1 MINFKSEVQ
10 RMKKFIR
17 FLQNILLV
25 IELTFYVAYL
35 HIEKVLF
42 VSIIALDQYVKSQVV
57 TYMTLG
63 ETIPLVQNVFHITFV
78 ANPGAAFGILPYQR
92 AFLLSVG
99 VVMLAAGI
107 FCYTKIKIENPL
119 VKFAGI
125 FAAAGALGNMI
136 DRMSIGYVVDWFEV
150 CGFPVFNIADVA
162 IVIGMFMMMY
172 VVIFQSEKSNGVK
185 EVRQP

>member
-1 MINFKSEVQ
+1 
-10 RMKKFIR
+10 MKKFIR
-17 FLQNILLV
+17 FLQNILLA

-42 VSIIALDQYVKSQVV
+42 ISIIALDQYVKSQVLAN
-57 TYMTLG
+57 MTLG
-63 ETIPLVQNVFHITFV
+63 DTIPLVQNVFHITFV

-92 AFLLSVG
+92 PFLLSVG
-99 VVMLAAGI
+99 VLMLAAGF
-107 FCYTKIKIENPL
+107 FCYKKIKIENPI

-136 DRMSIGYVVDWFEV
+136 DRITIGFVIDWFEV
-150 CGFPVFNIADVA
+150 CGFPVFNVADVA
-162 IVIGMFMMMY
+162 IVIGMFMIMY
-172 VVIFQSEKSNGVK
+172 VVIFQSEKSGGVK

>member
-1 MINFKSEVQ
+1 
-10 RMKKFIR
+10 MKKFIR
-17 FLQNILLV
+17 FLQNILLA

-42 VSIIALDQYVKSQVV
+42 ISIIALDQYVKSQVLAN
-57 TYMTLG
+57 MTLG
-63 ETIPLVQNVFHITFV
+63 DTIPLVQNVFHITFV

-92 AFLLSVG
+92 PFLLSVG
-99 VVMLAAGI
+99 VLMLAAGF
-107 FCYTKIKIENPL
+107 FCYKKIKIENPI

-136 DRMSIGYVVDWFEV
+136 DRITIGFVIDWFEV
-150 CGFPVFNIADVA
+150 CGFPVFNVADVA

-172 VVIFQSEKSNGVK
+172 VVIFQSEKSGGVK

>member
-1 MINFKSEVQ
+1 
-10 RMKKFIR
+10 MKKFIR

-42 VSIIALDQYVKSQVV
+42 VSIIALDQYIKSQVV
-57 TYMTLG
+57 TYMAVG
-63 ETIPLVQNVFHITFV
+63 DTIPLVKNVFHITYV
-78 ANPGAAFGILPYQR
+78 SNPGAAFGILPYQR
-92 AFLLSVG
+92 PFLLSAG
-99 VVMLAAGI
+99 VLMLAAG
-107 FCYTKIKIENPL
+107 FFYYSKIKIENPL

-125 FAAAGALGNMI
+125 IAAAGALGNMI
-136 DRMSIGYVVDWFEV
+136 DRITFGFVVDWFEV
-150 CGFPVFNIADVA
+150 RGFPVFNVADVA
-162 IVIGMFMMMY
+162 IVVGMFIMMY